1 MSVVHISST
10 SPPLPLLKC
19 LSNLAYPTGLR
30 GRGGGGARRDTTTD
44 TRSGGEGSPG
54 KQRQAIRSVVGR
66 APLVGGN
73 RALKQALT
81 DLKPVEGKS
90 SGIGGS
96 TYKRTTYGT
105 TDF

>member
-1 MSVVHISST
+1 M
-10 SPPLPLLKC
+10 
-19 LSNLAYPTGLR
+19 
-30 GRGGGGARRDTTTD
+30 
-44 TRSGGEGSPG
+44 GGEGSPG

-73 RALKQALT
+73 RALKEALT